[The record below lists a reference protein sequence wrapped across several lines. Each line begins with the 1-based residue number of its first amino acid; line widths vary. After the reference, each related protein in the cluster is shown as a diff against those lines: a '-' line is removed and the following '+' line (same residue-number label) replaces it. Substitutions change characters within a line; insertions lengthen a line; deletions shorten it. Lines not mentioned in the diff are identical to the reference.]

1 MKVNNIRGRPKFSSG
16 QFLGY
21 VLWKQTDGFH
31 LRWITKGNKK
41 KNLSG
46 ENITSKQTKN
56 NKNRET

>member
-1 MKVNNIRGRPKFSSG
+1 MNVNSIKGRPNFSSG

-21 VLWKQTDGFH
+21 LLWKQTDGFH
-31 LRWITKGNKK
+31 LRWTTKGDKK

-46 ENITSKQTKN
+46 ENIISKQTKN